1 MLCGVDEAGRGPL
14 AGPVF
19 AAAVILDPNKIIDG
33 LMDSKRLNNHKLC
46 QLHSIIFRDA
56 VEVSFAS
63 ASVIEIDNLN
73 ILQASLLA
81 MQRAIKKLKCMP
93 SKLIIDGLHCPEIKG
108 VDVNAI
114 VRGDSIHQEISAA
127 SIIAKVERDKFMIQ
141 LDKEF
146 PEYNFKQHKGYPTKE
161 HIANI
166 KEHGVSIVHRKT
178 FKPVSTLI

>member
-19 AAAVILDPNKIIDG
+19 AAAVILDPNKFIDG

-46 QLHSIIFRDA
+46 QLHSIILRDA
-56 VEVSFAS
+56 IEVSFAS

-93 SKLIIDGLHCPEIKG
+93 SKLIIDGLHCPVIKG
-108 VDVNAI
+108 VDINAV

>member
-93 SKLIIDGLHCPEIKG
+93 SKLIIEELLLLP
-108 VDVNAI
+108 
-114 VRGDSIHQEISAA
+114 
-127 SIIAKVERDKFMIQ
+127 
-141 LDKEF
+141 
-146 PEYNFKQHKGYPTKE
+146 Y
-161 HIANI
+161 
-166 KEHGVSIVHRKT
+166 
-178 FKPVSTLI
+178 